1 MKEAQRR
8 RQNVRK
14 KYCSAVG
21 GPILSCE
28 GREKFLL
35 STIARVKWRQEID
48 SVIFADGSRTNY
60 LEWLLKH
67 RSICF
72 DERLLK
78 IYLNSDKSLMCDSD
92 SLMLDI
98 YISAEYYCALH

>member
-21 GPILSCE
+21 GPILSCKG

-35 STIARVKWRQEID
+35 STIAKIEWRQEID
-48 SVIFADGSRTNY
+48 NVIFEPMALVLR
-60 LEWLLKH
+60 
-67 RSICF
+67 I
-72 DERLLK
+72 
-78 IYLNSDKSLMCDSD
+78 ISLR
-92 SLMLDI
+92 
-98 YISAEYYCALH
+98 AYYNIFFEGTIKKQV